1 VITATARVVSA
12 TDHFPVTMLATEIAS
27 RTAV

>member
-1 VITATARVVSA
+1 MKAIARVVSA
-12 TDHFPVTMLATEIAS
+12 TDHWPVTMLAAAIAS